1 MSRHLFPLVLL
12 LIVLVSCGKQKV
24 VTQTPPAAAVPV
36 VTREQNNDVVIERM
50 KAMNLADSLN
60 AHLPDSV
67 RVAVIRYLSDHQM
80 QPAEYYTLPEKR
92 PDLIRTRRYIFLHRI
107 ESLRE
112 MDYYRR
118 EPKTVDGSRIEHI
131 GASGGPGDDI
141 GIAFDENL
149 KVVQIFQAE

>member
-1 MSRHLFPLVLL
+1 MSRLLFSIVLL

-24 VTQTPPAAAVPV
+24 GTQNLPAEAVSA

-50 KAMNLADSLN
+50 KAMNLTDRLN
-60 AHLPDSV
+60 SHLPDSV

-112 MDYYRR
+112 LDYYRR

-149 KVVQIFQAE
+149 KVVRTFTAE